1 MFYISDIKTTPPSDF
16 KTPLQ
21 ELVYTTLQQRNVPFE
36 RVDTDEAITMED
48 CILINEKLQVQIVK
62 TLFLCNRQQT
72 NFYLFVTTAEKPFVT
87 KDFSSALGIPRVS
100 FASVAL
106 LNELLGTPVGGATIF
121 GAMLDKEN
129 KIQVLLDEDILA
141 EEWYGCS
148 DGTPTGYMRV
158 KTTWITGDFLP
169 YAHHTPK
176 IIKI

>member
-1 MFYISDIKTTPPSDF
+1 MFYISDIKTTAPSTF

-21 ELVYTTLQQRNVPFE
+21 ELVYSTLHQLNVPYE

-48 CILINEKLQVQIVK
+48 CILINEQLHVQIVK

-72 NFYLFVTTAEKPFVT
+72 SFYLFVTTADKPFVT
-87 KDFSSALGIPRVS
+87 KDFSSVLGIPRVS
-100 FASVAL
+100 FASVEL
-106 LNELLGTPVGGATIF
+106 LNNMLGTPVGGATIF
-121 GAMLDKEN
+121 GTMLDKEN

-158 KTTWITGDFLP
+158 KTAWITGDFLQ

-176 IIKI
+176 IIRI